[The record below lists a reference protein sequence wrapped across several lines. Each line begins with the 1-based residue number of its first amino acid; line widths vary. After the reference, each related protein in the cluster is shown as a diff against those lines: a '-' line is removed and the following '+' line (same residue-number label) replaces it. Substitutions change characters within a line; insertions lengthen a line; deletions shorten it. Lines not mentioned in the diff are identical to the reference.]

1 MRCDKCNSILK
12 FAPGERYKDEKGQTY
27 RIVTFKCFKCGNW
40 SYEKE
45 YINYEEVDGEIRA
58 TYRIDK
64 S

>member
-45 YINYEEVDGEIRA
+45 YINYEEVDRL
-58 TYRIDK
+58 
-64 S
+64 